1 MIKEG
6 NMFEKV
12 DHVTIVVKDMD
23 KAMNAYGQILH
34 LAPGSKGFVKTFG
47 DTRLVMLTIAGAR
60 IELMQPGVGEDN
72 PFSQFLAEHGE
83 GIYSYCVYVENFDD
97 EIKRLK
103 KMGVKLRE
111 STQDFLF
118 PGHPFRIAWVLPEEG
133 LGVAVELVDAA
144 ALPDFER

>member
-1 MIKEG
+1 
-6 NMFEKV
+6 MFEKI
-12 DHVTIVVKDMD
+12 DHITIVVKDMD
-23 KAMNAYGQILH
+23 KAMKAYENILH
-34 LAPGSKGFVKTFG
+34 LTSGKKGFVKNFG
-47 DTRLVMLTIAGAR
+47 DTRLVMLTINGAR
-60 IELMQPGVGEDN
+60 IELMQPGRGGREN

-111 STQDFLF
+111 SIQDFLF